1 MRRSPFHPSPPEAR
15 LLLAFRCPGHRGR
28 RRVAELFEAALPDD
42 VRGGCRERIAE
53 LREAGET

>member
-1 MRRSPFHPSPPEAR
+1 MRRSPFHLSPPEPGFVG
-15 LLLAFRCPGHRGR
+15 FRCPGNWGR

-53 LREAGET
+53 LREGG